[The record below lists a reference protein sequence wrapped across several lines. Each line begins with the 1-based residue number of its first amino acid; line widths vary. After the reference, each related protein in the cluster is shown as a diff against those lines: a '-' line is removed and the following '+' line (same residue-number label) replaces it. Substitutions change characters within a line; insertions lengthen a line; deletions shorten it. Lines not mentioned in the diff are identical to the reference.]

1 MLERIPRRRLV
12 DEAATAIRKAI
23 IDGTFKPGDR
33 LPEDRLAT
41 MLGVS
46 RTPLREAFR
55 MLEEEGLVAV
65 STGRGVEVVRL
76 DTEEASDLYDV
87 REVLDGLAARRA
99 ADRIRPESLQELL
112 RLVDTM
118 HKVLAVGDFD
128 GWLQC
133 NVRFHE
139 AVAEASGN
147 RRLLRLLPAIRV
159 TVQMFHPILASD
171 ESRPNDALR
180 EHETILAAIRRRDGE
195 AAEAAARMHI
205 RNAKAM
211 LLDHLKRTADTSAPA
226 LHG

>member
-139 AVAEASGN
+139 AVAEASGPDVPPDSGL
-147 RRLLRLLPAIRV
+147 RRVPPQRRPARARD
-159 TVQMFHPILASD
+159 HPGGN
-171 ESRPNDALR
+171 PPP
-180 EHETILAAIRRRDGE
+180 RRRGGRGRRPH
-195 AAEAAARMHI
+195 AHPQRQGNAARPPG
-205 RNAKAM
+205 
-211 LLDHLKRTADTSAPA
+211 APCIA
-226 LHG
+226 RKVRGE